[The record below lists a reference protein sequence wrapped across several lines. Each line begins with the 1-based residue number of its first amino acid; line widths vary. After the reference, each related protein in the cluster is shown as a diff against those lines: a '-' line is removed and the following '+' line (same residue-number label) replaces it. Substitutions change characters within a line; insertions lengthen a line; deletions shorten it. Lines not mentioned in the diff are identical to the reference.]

1 MEISI
6 FTKVETDILVLNYS
20 EVLFVQRK
28 RRKQFT
34 IILKKFE
41 MLSEITKFTI
51 KEVLECFQ

>member
-6 FTKVETDILVLNYS
+6 FTKVETDTLVLNCS

-28 RRKQFT
+28 RRKQFM

>member
-6 FTKVETDILVLNYS
+6 FTKVETDILVLNYN

>member
-6 FTKVETDILVLNYS
+6 FTKVETDILVLNYN

-28 RRKQFT
+28 RRKQFM

>member
-1 MEISI
+1 M
-6 FTKVETDILVLNYS
+6 DILAYHYN

-28 RRKQFT
+28 KRKQFM

-41 MLSEITKFTI
+41 MLSEITKFMI